1 MSTVAGAAY
10 VALSV
15 VTEGA
20 VCAEAGTELKKM
32 EYSTAIEAKMLIVF
46 LPAVPL

>member
-1 MSTVAGAAY
+1 MFTVAGAVY
-10 VALSV
+10 VAWSV
-15 VTEGA
+15 ATEGA
-20 VCAEAGTELKKM
+20 ACAEAGTELKKM